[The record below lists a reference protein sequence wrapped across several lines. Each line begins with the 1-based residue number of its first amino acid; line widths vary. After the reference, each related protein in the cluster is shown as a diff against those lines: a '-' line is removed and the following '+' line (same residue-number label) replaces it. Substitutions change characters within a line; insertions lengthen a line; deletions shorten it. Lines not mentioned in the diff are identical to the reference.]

1 MYIIF
6 FFFCIECTRKIC
18 EKTSFAEQK
27 NKFSPKKRTT
37 LNVGKEKKNT
47 VSFAFTNFI
56 FVPGE
61 KKIFC
66 NKIVFD
72 ENKIFF
78 EERKK

>member
-1 MYIIF
+1 M
-6 FFFCIECTRKIC
+6 
-18 EKTSFAEQK
+18 
-27 NKFSPKKRTT
+27 
-37 LNVGKEKKNT
+37 GKEKKNT

-78 EERKK
+78 EERKKLKSVAVFHGQDNDTEFFFQEPQFF